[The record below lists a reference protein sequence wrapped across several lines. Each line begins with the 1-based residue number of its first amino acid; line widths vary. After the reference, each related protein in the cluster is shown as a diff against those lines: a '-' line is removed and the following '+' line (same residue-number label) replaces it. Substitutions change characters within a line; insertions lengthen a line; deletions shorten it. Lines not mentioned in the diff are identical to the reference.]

1 MRKEIEPSAWQTN
14 LSDFGKRNNM
24 RQTRLEVLGPDREV
38 VLDFWLEDGLLLAG
52 ITLEMDRDRGPTVE
66 IMLRVPAAA
75 THGHMTH
82 TVAGVKRLAI
92 DRANG
97 PDEALEL
104 EGQERAVTIMR
115 FESESDRV
123 IQGRRISFMPLP
135 VLLVLLG

>member
-38 VLDFWLEDGLLLAG
+38 GSDFWLEDGLLLAG

-66 IMLRVPAAA
+66 IMLRAPAAA

-82 TVAGVKRLAI
+82 TVGGVKRLAI

-104 EGQERAVTIMR
+104 EDQEGAVTIMR

-123 IQGRRISFMPLP
+123 IQGGKE
-135 VLLVLLG
+135 LVQCEKLF